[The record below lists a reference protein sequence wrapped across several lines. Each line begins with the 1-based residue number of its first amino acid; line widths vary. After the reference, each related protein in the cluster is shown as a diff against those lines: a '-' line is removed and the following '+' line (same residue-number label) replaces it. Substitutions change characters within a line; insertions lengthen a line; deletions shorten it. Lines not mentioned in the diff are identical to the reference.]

1 MEHPELTDRDR
12 AQLEALGISEEE
24 AKRQLDLLRGSPP
37 YLRLVRACTLGDG
50 IKEIREEEHPELLE
64 LHREAQEGGRCTK
77 FVPASG
83 AATRMFRTLT
93 WFRNSPEDLSLKDLR
108 ARASKG
114 DGKAQELLT
123 FLDNLERFPFYEDLR
138 AAMASDGIDLEE
150 ALRGDGIRSILDYL
164 LEAKGLNYG
173 SLPKGLLKF
182 HRYPDGSRTAFEE
195 HLVEAVDY
203 VKDRQG
209 VCRLHF
215 TVSPEHRASFEE
227 LFEEVRA
234 RYEERYGVSYRVTF
248 SEQSRATDTIAVDL
262 EGRPFRLSDGSLLL
276 RPGGHGAL
284 LENLNALKADI
295 VFIKNVDNVVP
306 DPLKPPGLLWKK
318 LLGGYLL
325 RVQRR
330 LFGYLEGLAQG
341 DVGEG
346 FLKEALEFAEGE
358 LHIRPPRNWT
368 EMSLGERKAFLL
380 ERLNR
385 PLRVC
390 GVVSNQGEPGGG
402 PFWVE
407 GPDGELSL
415 QIIEEA
421 QIDPRSEEQQ
431 RILKTATHFNP
442 VDIVCGLRDWRGQ
455 PFDLHRYVDQ
465 RAVIVTEKSFEG
477 RPLRALERPG
487 LWNGSMAHW
496 NTIFVEVP
504 LITFNPVKVVNDLL
518 RETHQAK
525 EG

>member
-1 MEHPELTDRDR
+1 MEHIELTDRDL
-12 AQLEALGISEEE
+12 AQLEALGISEDE
-24 AKRQLDLLRGSPP
+24 AKRQLDLLRGPPP

-64 LHREAQEGGRCTK
+64 LHREAQEEGRCMK

-83 AATRMFRTLT
+83 AATRMFRPLS
-93 WFRNSPEDLSLKDLR
+93 WFKNSPGGLNLKDL
-108 ARASKG
+108 ASKG
-114 DGKAQELLT
+114 DRRAQELLT
-123 FLDNLERFPFYEDLR
+123 FLENLDRFPFYEELR
-138 AAMASDGIDLEE
+138 AAMASDGIDLDE
-150 ALRGDGIRSILDYL
+150 ALREDRIRSILEYL

-182 HRYPDGSRTAFEE
+182 HRYPDGARTAFEE

-215 TVSPEHRASFEE
+215 TVSPEHRAAFEE
-227 LFEEVRA
+227 LLEEVRP
-234 RYEERYGVSYRVTF
+234 RYERRYGVSYQVTF

-262 EGRPFRLSDGSLLL
+262 EGRPFRLSDGRLLL

-284 LENLNALKADI
+284 LENLNALKGDI

-306 DPLKPPGLLWKK
+306 DPLKPPALLWKK

-325 RVQRR
+325 RVQRK
-330 LFGYLEGLAQG
+330 LFGYLEGLAQR
-341 DVGEG
+341 DLGEG
-346 FLKEALEFAEGE
+346 FLREVLEFAEVE

-368 EMSLGERKAFLL
+368 EMSLRERRTFLL
-380 ERLNR
+380 ESLNR

-390 GVVSNQGEPGGG
+390 GVVPNEGEPGGG

-407 GPDGELSL
+407 GPEGESL
-415 QIIEEA
+415 QIVEEA
-421 QIDPRSEEQQ
+421 QIDPHSEEQQ

-455 PFDLHRYVDQ
+455 PFDLRQYVDEG
-465 RAVIVTEKSFEG
+465 AVIITEKSFEG

-518 RETHQAK
+518 RETHQVK
-525 EG
+525 ED